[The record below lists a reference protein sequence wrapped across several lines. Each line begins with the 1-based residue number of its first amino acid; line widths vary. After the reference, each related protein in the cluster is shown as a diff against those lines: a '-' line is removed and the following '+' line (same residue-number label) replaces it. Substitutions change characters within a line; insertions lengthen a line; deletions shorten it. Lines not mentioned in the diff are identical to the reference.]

1 MNFSLSGNL
10 FKGIGIAT
18 IGALILSPDTLFMR
32 WSEMDAWSML
42 TWRGFE
48 MGLML
53 ILFSSCFKIYRK
65 NFNKVFSRV
74 GIWIILSQILSSIFF
89 TYGVAETSVSLIL
102 FCLATSPIFASIF
115 SIFILHEKT
124 TTSTWI
130 TAFFALIGVGISVAN
145 GENVLNA
152 PQGSV
157 FIGTICGIGAAATL
171 GLSLVFLRSK
181 PDIPAMT
188 VTGLSSFGY
197 GIIGLLI
204 VSPDLLFKGDIIAI
218 SLSGLIILPIS
229 FACLTFATRYT
240 QASNIGLL
248 MLLETALGP
257 FWVWLGTN
265 ETPNFYMIIGGVVV
279 IFSLAWYILVD
290 QIKICFSK

>member
-32 WSEMDAWSML
+32 WSEMNAWSML
-42 TWRGFE
+42 TWRGLE

-53 ILFSSCFKIYRK
+53 ILFSNCFKIYRQ
-65 NFNKVFSRV
+65 NFLKVFSPV
-74 GIWIILSQILSSIFF
+74 GIAIILSQILSSIFF

-115 SIFILHEKT
+115 SIFVLKEKT
-124 TTSTWI
+124 TSSTWI
-130 TAFFALIGVGISVAN
+130 TAFFALIGVGISVSN
-145 GENVLNA
+145 GQNVLNA

-157 FIGTICGIGAAATL
+157 FIGTVCGIGASATL

-181 PDIPAMT
+181 PEIPAMT
-188 VTGLSSFGY
+188 VTGISSLGY

-204 VSPDLLFKGDIIAI
+204 VSPDLLFKGDIISI
-218 SLSGLIILPIS
+218 SLCGLIILPIS

-248 MLLETALGP
+248 MLLETSLGP

-265 ETPNFYMIIGGVVV
+265 ETPNFYMIVGGVIV
-279 IFSLAWYILVD
+279 IFSLAWYILID
-290 QIKICFSK
+290 QIKIKFLE